1 MANVVNPGHLGIGP
15 FGSLANQ
22 QRLGQMGN
30 LCPALW
36 AGSIQYQL
44 ARWDVVFLMMLY

>member
-44 ARWDVVFLMMLY
+44 ARWDVSFLK

>member
-22 QRLGQMGN
+22 QQLGQMGN

-36 AGSIQYQL
+36 SGSIQHPVGKMGVS
-44 ARWDVVFLMMLY
+44 ANG